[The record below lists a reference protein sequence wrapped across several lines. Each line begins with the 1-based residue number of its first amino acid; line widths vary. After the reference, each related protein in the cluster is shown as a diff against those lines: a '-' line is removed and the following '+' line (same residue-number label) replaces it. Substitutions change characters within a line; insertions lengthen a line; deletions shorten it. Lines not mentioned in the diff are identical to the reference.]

1 MVADL
6 NEGVISM
13 PAKIHRC
20 TSLCRSILFCVA
32 TTLVTLSPLSFAAA
46 QNFVDIKPSPAQVQ
60 WQDLEIGVIFHF
72 GTNTF
77 LNREWGDGT
86 ADPSV
91 FRPNH
96 VDTDQWME
104 AAKAAGA
111 RYAVLVAKHHDGFAL
126 WPSKQTEYSVR
137 NSPWLDGKGDL
148 VRMALGLGVGIW
160 IAVQLFIMPKDAQGY
175 RTWLY
180 LGIVG
185 VPFALICAVALW
197 WHHLK
202 V

>member
-1 MVADL
+1 MTGMPTNWANDL
-6 NEGVISM
+6 D
-13 PAKIHRC
+13 
-20 TSLCRSILFCVA
+20 RSKDK
-32 TTLVTLSPLSFAAA
+32 PAAA
-46 QNFVDIKPSPAQVQ
+46 EISLGLRIVGATLRTIFILAILVIIVDVSLPQSETI
-60 WQDLEIGVIFHF
+60 W
-72 GTNTF
+72 
-77 LNREWGDGT
+77 T
-86 ADPSV
+86 AY
-91 FRPNH
+91 
-96 VDTDQWME
+96 DT
-104 AAKAAGA
+104 
-111 RYAVLVAKHHDGFAL
+111 
-126 WPSKQTEYSVR
+126 P
-137 NSPWLDGKGDL
+137 GDL

>member
-1 MVADL
+1 MTGVPTNWA
-6 NEGVISM
+6 NEVER
-13 PAKIHRC
+13 PKEK
-20 TSLCRSILFCVA
+20 
-32 TTLVTLSPLSFAAA
+32 PAAA
-46 QNFVDIKPSPAQVQ
+46 EISRGLRIVGATLRTIFILAILVIIVDVSLPQSETI
-60 WQDLEIGVIFHF
+60 W
-72 GTNTF
+72 
-77 LNREWGDGT
+77 T
-86 ADPSV
+86 AY
-91 FRPNH
+91 
-96 VDTDQWME
+96 DT
-104 AAKAAGA
+104 
-111 RYAVLVAKHHDGFAL
+111 
-126 WPSKQTEYSVR
+126 P
-137 NSPWLDGKGDL
+137 GDL